1 MINFEKTL
9 SSSNV
14 TYIPM
19 IVTLGII
26 HLLLSLG
33 LITLNSKH
41 LVTYENILIIN
52 YLGGTDIQTS
62 GKTLSFVTNMEE
74 TFC

>member
-1 MINFEKTL
+1 
-9 SSSNV
+9 
-14 TYIPM
+14 M

-33 LITLNSKH
+33 LITLTKKKKKSLGLITLNSKH
-41 LVTYENILIIN
+41 VVTYEYMLIIN

-62 GKTLSFVTNMEE
+62 GKTLPFVPKLEE